1 MPFDPATVPPPS
13 LPPPALALLAPD
25 SATGL
30 VALGAALCASV
41 ALATLRTALAH
52 SNSAR
57 VLARPLSEKRRERL
71 APLLE
76 QVEPLLAAA
85 GMLKIAADL
94 VFMGLLLGRMAAG
107 GSLSVGD
114 LALAVLV
121 AVPTLLVL
129 TESVPLAFARRH
141 GDALL
146 VATLPI
152 FHALTWPLRPLVTA
166 HEGLRRALLR
176 SVGLSPNGPSTRQ
189 IVEGLRD
196 VIEDA
201 GRERDL
207 DEAERELIENLMEFR
222 DVDVAAVMTPRTEID
237 GVELAEGMA
246 GAMRLASELGHS
258 RVPVYEG
265 SLDNILGTISAREML
280 RVSAAGQLETAR
292 LRDHLRPAYFV
303 PETKRVSELLSE
315 FRHQRRKVAIVLDE
329 YGGTAGLVT
338 ITDVLGEIVGD
349 IDVVDE
355 DEGEPI
361 RTVQPGVVEV
371 DASLHVSEVNEELE
385 VQIPEEE
392 DYETLAGFVLAQLGH
407 FPKVGESF
415 VHQGVEYE
423 VLEASDRRVI
433 RVRVA
438 QPAPQA

>member
-1 MPFDPATVPPPS
+1 MPIDPATAIPPSVPPP
-13 LPPPALALLAPD
+13 LALLLATE
-25 SATGL
+25 SATHL
-30 VALGAALCASV
+30 LALGVTLAISMV
-41 ALATLRTALAH
+41 LATLRKALQH
-52 SNSAR
+52 SNTAR
-57 VLARPLSEKRRERL
+57 LLARNGSHRRRERVAALL
-71 APLLE
+71 A
-76 QVEPLLAAA
+76 QSEPLVAAA
-85 GMLKIAADL
+85 GLLGIAADL
-94 VFMGLLLGRMAAG
+94 VFLGLLLELLTAG
-107 GSLSVGD
+107 TPIAWGD
-114 LALAVLV
+114 LALAVAL

-129 TESVPLAFARRH
+129 TETLPLVLARRH

-146 VATLPI
+146 LVALPT
-152 FHALTWPLRPLVTA
+152 FHALQWPLRPLVLALETI
-166 HEGLRRALLR
+166 RRGLLR
-176 SVGLSPNGPSTRQ
+176 AAGLPPEDPTARQ
-189 IVEGLRD
+189 IVEGLRN

-237 GVELAEGMA
+237 GVELSAGFE

-265 SLDNILGTISAREML
+265 NLDNILGTISAREML
-280 RVSAAGQLETAR
+280 RVIVAGGQATAD
-292 LRDHLRPAYFV
+292 LRQHLRPAYFV
-303 PETKRVSELLSE
+303 PETKPISELLAE
-315 FRHQRRKVAIVLDE
+315 FRRERRKIAIVLDE

-338 ITDVLGEIVGD
+338 ITDVLAEIVGE

-355 DEGEPI
+355 DEDEPI
-361 RTVQPGVVEV
+361 RTLEPGVAEV

-385 VQIPEEE
+385 VSIPEEE

-415 VHQGVEYE
+415 VHEGVEYE
-423 VLEASDRRVI
+423 VVEASDRRVI

-438 QPAPQA
+438 QPAGPA

>member
-1 MPFDPATVPPPS
+1 VALLASETATN
-13 LPPPALALLAPD
+13 LLALLA
-25 SATGL
+25 TLL
-30 VALGAALCASV
+30 VSI
-41 ALATLRTALAH
+41 ALATLRTALLH
-52 SNSAR
+52 SNTSR
-57 VLARPLSEKRRERL
+57 VLTRPMGQRRRERL

-76 QVEPLLAAA
+76 EIEPLIAGA

-94 VFMGLLLGRMAAG
+94 VFLGLLLGQVAEG
-107 GSLSVGD
+107 GAITWGAV
-114 LALAVLV
+114 ALAVTV
-121 AVPTLLVL
+121 SVPTLLVL
-129 TESVPLAFARRH
+129 TETLPLALARRH

-146 VATLPI
+146 VLALPV
-152 FHALTWPLRPLVTA
+152 FHLVQWPLRPLVLA
-166 HEGLRRALLR
+166 FEGIRRGILRA
-176 SVGLSPNGPSTRQ
+176 VGLPQNGPSTRQ

-237 GVELAEGMA
+237 GVEVSEGLE
-246 GAMRLASELGHS
+246 GAMRLASKLGHS

-280 RVSAAGQLETAR
+280 RVIVAGQHGTAE
-292 LRDHLRPAYFV
+292 LRAHLRPAYFV
-303 PETKRVSELLSE
+303 PETKRISELLAE
-315 FRHQRRKVAIVLDE
+315 FRHERRKVAIVLDE

-338 ITDVLGEIVGD
+338 ITDVLAEIVGD

-355 DEGEPI
+355 DEEEAI
-361 RTVQPGVVEV
+361 RTLHPGVAEV
-371 DASLHVSEVNEELE
+371 DASLHVSEVNEELG

-415 VHQGVEYE
+415 VHLGAEYE
-423 VLEASDRRVI
+423 VLEASDRRVM

-438 QPAPQA
+438 QPAAQT